1 MHISGKKKIDWM
13 KYIPVVL
20 IFEIVIV
27 ALLYCF
33 KDGINGNDFWWH
45 IKVGEWILENGTIP
59 TEGIFSWYGMQEHIP
74 WTAHEWLSEIIF
86 YLIYHYM
93 GGGGVYIFSLG
104 LSGIFIF
111 LLWHNAK
118 QYSKNNLLI
127 SGLFF
132 TLLAVACSLFFYG
145 RPHVFSFFLLSFEL
159 KILYGFWE
167 NPASKKIYLLPLIG
181 CLWSNLHGGS
191 SNLSYILCLAFLVCA
206 KLDFTIGRV
215 YTKKLE
221 NSTFLKLLGVTVA
234 TILAILINPI
244 GIRVLTFPYTSLG
257 DNLMMKIISE
267 WQAPDAKSIGAV
279 VLYFLPILVMSIGL
293 ITEKKQIR
301 FIDLVVMAMFLY
313 LFFRSARFII
323 LWYIA
328 ASFYAFRYMPECK
341 VADITKWWEKAV
353 TALCAVALLAFMGYN
368 IVEISSNV
376 KEGEMVQKV
385 VSDEM
390 MAYIKEDAPKRIFN
404 DYNVGESLIY
414 NDIEVFFDARADMYG
429 TKDILE
435 NGLSLLLLEQ
445 ANPDAETSY
454 VDVEG
459 LMEFYDFD
467 GIFVLKV
474 RPLYSYMMSHPE
486 IYECV
491 YEDATSGYFKR
502 IRMGN

>member
-1 MHISGKKKIDWM
+1 MTHISEKKKIDLM
-13 KYIPVVL
+13 RYIPAFL
-20 IFEIVIV
+20 IGEIVIV
-27 ALLYCF
+27 ALLWCY

-45 IKVGEWILENGTIP
+45 IKIGEWIVENGKIP
-59 TEGIFSWYGMQEHIP
+59 TEGIFSWYGMKEHIP

-86 YLIYHYM
+86 YLMHHYL
-93 GGGGVYIFSLG
+93 GSAGVFFFSMITAVL
-104 LSGIFIF
+104 FII
-111 LLWHNAK
+111 LLWNNAK
-118 QYSKNNLLI
+118 QYAKNNPLI

-132 TLLAVACSLFFYG
+132 TLLAVVCNMFFYG
-145 RPHVFSFFLLSFEL
+145 RPHIFGFFLLSFEL
-159 KILYGFWE
+159 KVLYDFMD
-167 NPASKKIYLLPLIG
+167 NPSTKKIYFLPLIG

-191 SNLSYILCLAFLVCA
+191 SNLSYLLCIVFLVCA
-206 KLDFTIGRV
+206 KLEFKLGRV
-215 YTKKLE
+215 YSKKLE
-221 NSTFLKLLGVTVA
+221 KKAFIKLLLVSIGTV
-234 TILAILINPI
+234 LSVLINPI
-244 GIRVLTFPYTSLG
+244 GLKVLAFPYTSLG

-267 WQAPDAKSIGAV
+267 WQAPDAKLIGAV
-279 VLYFLPILVMSIGL
+279 VLYFLPILLLSIGL
-293 ITEKKQIR
+293 ITEHKEIR
-301 FIDLVVMAMFLY
+301 FIDLIVMLMFLY

-328 ASFYAFRYMPECK
+328 ATFYAFRYMPVCK

-353 TALCAVALLAFMGYN
+353 TVLCAVALLGFIGYN

-390 MAYIKEDAPKRIFN
+390 MAYIKEDAPQRIFN

-445 ANPDAETSY
+445 ANPDAKTSY

-459 LMEFYDFD
+459 LMKFYDFD

-502 IRMGN
+502 K

>member
-1 MHISGKKKIDWM
+1 MMHISGKKKIDWM

-59 TEGIFSWYGMQEHIP
+59 TEGIFSWYGMQENIP

-93 GGGGVYIFSLG
+93 GSGGVYIFTFG
-104 LSGIFIF
+104 LSGVFIF

-132 TLLAVACSLFFYG
+132 TLLAVTCSLFFYG
-145 RPHVFSFFLLSFEL
+145 RPHIFSFFLLYFEL

-206 KLDFTIGRV
+206 KLEFKFGRV
-215 YTKKLE
+215 YSKRLEKKA
-221 NSTFLKLLGVTVA
+221 FIKLLMVSVG
-234 TILAILINPI
+234 TIFSVLINPI
-244 GIRVLTFPYTSLG
+244 GMKVLTFPYTSLG
-257 DNLMMKIISE
+257 DNLMMKMISE
-267 WQAPDAKSIGAV
+267 WQAPDAKSIGAI
-279 VLYFLPILVMSIGL
+279 VLYFLPILLMSIGL
-293 ITEKKQIR
+293 ITEQRQIR

-328 ASFYAFRYMPECK
+328 ATFYAFRYMPECK

-353 TALCAVALLAFMGYN
+353 TILGMVGMAGLMVYGV
-368 IVEISSNV
+368 VEIGENFE
-376 KEGEMVQKV
+376 EGEMITEV

-390 MAYIKEDAPKRIFN
+390 ISYVKEDAPKRIFN
-404 DYNVGESLIY
+404 DYNVGETLIY
-414 NDIEVFFDARADMYG
+414 NGIEVFFDARADMYG
-429 TKDILE
+429 TKHILE

-445 ANPDAETSY
+445 ANKEAKTSY
-454 VDVEG
+454 VDVEE
-459 LMEFYDFD
+459 LMEYYDFD
-467 GIFVLKV
+467 GILVLKV
-474 RPLYSYMMSHPE
+474 RPLYSYMISHPE
-486 IYECV
+486 WYECV
-491 YEDATSGYFKR
+491 FEDATSGYFKR
-502 IRMGN
+502 K